1 MWEIIRESAVGQSLQ
16 FLGVRGSLCH
26 PEEKS
31 GFTLPSTWDKPQQ
44 DNSAGSGAPDQA
56 HADTSDSVSNTGGTG
71 TPNDIEKA
79 DGSRPTPAA
88 QVPLLVT
95 WFNESDQAN
104 PQNWSLGKKLFISIQ
119 LCLYTFT
126 VYLGSSL
133 YVAAETDVERI
144 YNVSPAASSL
154 GLALYV
160 LGYGVGPMIFSPLSE
175 IPILGRNWLYIATF
189 TVFVILA
196 MAASL
201 VDDFGGLLA
210 LRFFLGFFGSP
221 CLATGGAT
229 LQDMYAPTKMPYAL
243 MFWVASA
250 TLGPAL
256 GPAVTGFAVTKM
268 GWRWSAWELLW
279 LSGPILLLMIACFP
293 ETSADA
299 ILLRR
304 ARRLRKLTGRTNLKS
319 ESEISIHKMTARQIA
334 FEALIKPWEINV
346 LDPAVLFTTVYMALI
361 YGIYYSFFES
371 FPLVYA
377 EKYGFNLGETGLV
390 FLIVLVA
397 LGLSIPAYCAYFWFY
412 AEERMK
418 SQPHFGSPES
428 RLVPGLI
435 GAIIMPIGLFIYAW
449 TSRPSVH
456 WIVSIIGVGLNSA
469 GLYIVM
475 QVLFLYIPFTYPQYT
490 ASLFA
495 ANDLARS
502 TFAAGAV
509 VFARPMFIN
518 LTVQG
523 GVSLLA
529 GLDIVCVGG
538 IFMLYF
544 FGASLRARSKFAA
557 G

>member
-1 MWEIIRESAVGQSLQ
+1 MWEIIRESAVGKSLRL
-16 FLGVRGSLCH
+16 LGIRGSLCY
-26 PEEKS
+26 PEEEP
-31 GFTLPSTWDKPQQ
+31 GFTVPPTWSKPQQ
-44 DNSAGSGAPDQA
+44 NKNESSDVPGEAL
-56 HADTSDSVSNTGGTG
+56 ADTSDSAANTGGSG
-71 TPNDIEKA
+71 TPNDIEKG
-79 DGSRPTPAA
+79 DEPHPTPAA
-88 QVPLLVT
+88 QVPILVT
-95 WFNESDQAN
+95 WFSESDQAN
-104 PQNWSLGKKLFISIQ
+104 PQNWSSGKKLFISIQ

-133 YVAAETDVERI
+133 YVAAETDIERI
-144 YNVSPAASSL
+144 YHVSPVASSL

-175 IPILGRNWLYIATF
+175 IPILGRNWIYIATF
-189 TVFVILA
+189 TIFVILA
-196 MAASL
+196 VAASL
-201 VDDFGGLLA
+201 VDDFGGLLV

-256 GPAVTGFAVTKM
+256 GPAVSGFAVSKM

-279 LSGPILLLMIACFP
+279 LAGPILLLLVACFP

-304 ARRLRKLTGRTNLKS
+304 ARRLRKLTGRVQLKS
-319 ESEISIHKMTARQIA
+319 ESEINIHKMTARQIA

-346 LDPAVLFTTVYMALI
+346 LDPAVLFTTLYMALI

-390 FLIVLVA
+390 FLVVLVA
-397 LGLSIPAYCAYFWFY
+397 LGLSIPAHAAYFWFY

-435 GAIIMPIGLFIYAW
+435 GSIIMPIGLFIYGKPGLQWVSFILTQRSLDKPAV
-449 TSRPSVH
+449 RALDCQYH
-456 WIVSIIGVGLNSA
+456 WR
-469 GLYIVM
+469 
-475 QVLFLYIPFTYPQYT
+475 
-490 ASLFA
+490 
-495 ANDLARS
+495 RS
-502 TFAAGAV
+502 ELGWPVYRDAGALPV
-509 VFARPMFIN
+509 HSIHLSAVY
-518 LTVQG
+518 
-523 GVSLLA
+523 GVA
-529 GLDIVCVGG
+529 VRRKR
-538 IFMLYF
+538 
-544 FGASLRARSKFAA
+544 FGEEYVRSRRRCLCSTDVHQSDST
-557 G
+557 GRR